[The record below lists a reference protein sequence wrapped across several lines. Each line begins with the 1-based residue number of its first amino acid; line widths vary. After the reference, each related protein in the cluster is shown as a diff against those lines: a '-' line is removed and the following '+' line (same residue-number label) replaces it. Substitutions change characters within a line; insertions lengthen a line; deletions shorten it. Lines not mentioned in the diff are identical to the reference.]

1 MSVILGFAAIAS
13 AAPQRQFGG
22 AGISVSDDVNFQ
34 GATETFRD
42 DVPDLR
48 AFRFNDRI
56 SSLVVAPGESW
67 EVCDDVNYGGRCIV
81 VSGSE
86 RDLRARGLNDVITSM
101 RRLQGREVR
110 RDRDDRDRD
119 DRDDRDNRG
128 VGGITVSDDVNFEG
142 TTATFRR
149 DIPDLRDVFLNDRIS
164 SLQVAPGESWEVC
177 ENTNYTGRCV
187 VVSGAERDLRRRGM
201 NDTITSLRRVGGRDR
216 REGFDDRGDRGGPIG
231 VPRPTRGEIVLF
243 DRPGYRGTAQSVTDA
258 SAGLGPNRAQSAQ
271 ILGGVWELCDGP
283 RWSGRCVRI
292 SSSVPDLA
300 QIGLDAV
307 ASARP
312 LDPRR

>member
-1 MSVILGFAAIAS
+1 LQLHDDVSELGNQREGNPMTDQPTFARAIVLMAAMLGFGAVVS
-13 AAPQRQFGG
+13 AAPQRPFGG
-22 AGISVSDDVNFQ
+22 AGITVSDDVNFE
-34 GATETFRD
+34 GATESFRD

-67 EVCDDVNYGGRCIV
+67 EVCDDANYGGRCII

-101 RRLQGREVR
+101 RRLQGREAR
-110 RDRDDRDRD
+110 RDRDDRDDRDRDNRDRDNRDRD

-128 VGGITVSDDVNFEG
+128 GGGITVADDVNFEG

-149 DIPDLRDVFLNDRIS
+149 DIPDLRDVVLNDRIS

-177 ENTNYTGRCV
+177 ENTNYTGRCL

-201 NDTITSLRRVGGRDR
+201 NHTISSLRRVGGRDR
-216 REGFDDRGDRGGPIG
+216 RR
-231 VPRPTRGEIVLF
+231 
-243 DRPGYRGTAQSVTDA
+243 
-258 SAGLGPNRAQSAQ
+258 
-271 ILGGVWELCDGP
+271 
-283 RWSGRCVRI
+283 
-292 SSSVPDLA
+292 
-300 QIGLDAV
+300 
-307 ASARP
+307 
-312 LDPRR
+312 

>member
-1 MSVILGFAAIAS
+1 MSAILGFGAVAS

-22 AGISVSDDVNFQ
+22 TGITVSDDVNFQ

-48 AFRFNDRI
+48 VFRFNDRI

-67 EVCDDVNYGGRCIV
+67 EVCDDVKYGGRCIV

-101 RRLQGREVR
+101 RRLQGREAR
-110 RDRDDRDRD
+110 RERD
-119 DRDDRDNRG
+119 DRDDHDNRG
-128 VGGITVSDDVNFEG
+128 GGGITVSDDVNFEG

-177 ENTNYTGRCV
+177 ENTNYTGRCL

-201 NDTITSLRRVGGRDR
+201 NDTITSLRRVGGRDQR
-216 REGFDDRGDRGGPIG
+216 R
-231 VPRPTRGEIVLF
+231 
-243 DRPGYRGTAQSVTDA
+243 
-258 SAGLGPNRAQSAQ
+258 
-271 ILGGVWELCDGP
+271 
-283 RWSGRCVRI
+283 
-292 SSSVPDLA
+292 
-300 QIGLDAV
+300 
-307 ASARP
+307 
-312 LDPRR
+312 